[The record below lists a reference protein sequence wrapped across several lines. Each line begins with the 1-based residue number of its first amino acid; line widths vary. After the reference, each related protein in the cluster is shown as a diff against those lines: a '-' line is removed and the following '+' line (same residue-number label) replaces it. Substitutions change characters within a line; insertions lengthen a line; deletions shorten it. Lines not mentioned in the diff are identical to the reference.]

1 MDSQISAFIL
11 IQRYH
16 SCYINIYIKK
26 YMNNMT
32 DIFSGKTQRAIFSA
46 KMTCGSAGVNPSLPY
61 LCICYKKDL

>member
-16 SCYINIYIKK
+16 SCYIYIKK

-61 LCICYKKDL
+61 LCICCNKKDL